1 MRIFGWWRAPKPEV
15 ELDLDERAYRA
26 WLRAASPDIWWF
38 LSLSPEEQEALAT
51 LGDQHRADTA
61 VAIGAAV
68 ASPEGAAAA
77 AQTIGQPGGGE
88 LERLKAAAVRA
99 ARAAAPTMGGITKR
113 RQDAELG
120 RQRAKNSGRSL
131 MGMAPREV

>member
-1 MRIFGWWRAPKPEV
+1 MRLFGWWRAQPEETPL

-38 LSLSPEEQEALAT
+38 LALSPEEQEALAT

-68 ASPEGAAAA
+68 HSPHGAAEA
-77 AQTIGQPGGGE
+77 AQTIGQPGGD

-99 ARAAAPTMGGITKR
+99 FRAAPTMGGITKR
-113 RQDAELG
+113 REGAELD
-120 RQRAKNSGRSL
+120 RRRAKNSGRSL
-131 MGMAPREV
+131 MGMAPKEV